1 MNQSCRNQAAPGTPD
16 EGHLQYQP
24 TDCQSLIEG
33 GMMVERILV
42 VDDEEKVCTYMRKF
56 LRKLGYQ
63 VFTVLNGVDAIKLQK
78 ALRPHLVLLDVLMP
92 KPDGL
97 TVLQK
102 MKEHD
107 PQTSVIMVT
116 ALHDDETGI
125 QALKLGADGY
135 ITKPI
140 DPSYLQEVVEAK
152 ITLATL

>member
-1 MNQSCRNQAAPGTPD
+1 M
-16 EGHLQYQP
+16 L
-24 TDCQSLIEG
+24 
-33 GMMVERILV
+33 ERIMV
-42 VDDEEKVCTYMRKF
+42 VDDEEKVCLYMRKF

-78 ALRPHLVLLDVLMP
+78 TIRPHVVLLDVLMP

-102 MKEHD
+102 IKEHD
-107 PQTSVIMVT
+107 PGTTVIMVT

-140 DPSYLQEVVEAK
+140 DPKYLQEVVEAK